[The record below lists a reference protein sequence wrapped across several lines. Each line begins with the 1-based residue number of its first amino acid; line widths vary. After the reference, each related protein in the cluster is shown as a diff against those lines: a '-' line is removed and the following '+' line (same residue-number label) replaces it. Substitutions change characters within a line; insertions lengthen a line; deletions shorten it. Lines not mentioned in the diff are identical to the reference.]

1 MKSEQTKIT
10 VTAKS
15 RILKFSEE
23 QDPSKDEPFE
33 VVEKTYVLEGKEAE
47 QLLKEVGA
55 DPSEVARKATKPK
68 KEGV

>member
-15 RILKFSEE
+15 KILKFNEE

-33 VVEKTYVLEGKEAE
+33 VIEKTYVLEGAEAE

-55 DPSEVARKATKPK
+55 DPSEVARRATQPK
-68 KEGV
+68 KKV